1 MPRKTSAKKHIA
13 STSSAPPST
22 IDLIRALYESAA
34 RTRALSYSPYSGQKV
49 GAAIRTRSG
58 RVYGGCNVEN
68 SSFGATVC
76 AERVAIQSAIA
87 AEGHIQIEEIL
98 VITNATPPWPPCG
111 MCRQVIAEFAP
122 GTVIV
127 HAANLKGEIESKTL
141 DRIFPEAF
149 TPAHMDKASTKK
161 TPKKRKK

>member
-1 MPRKTSAKKHIA
+1 MARKTTAKKNTAIPA
-13 STSSAPPST
+13 AST
-22 IDLIRALYESAA
+22 IDMIRALYESAA
-34 RTRALSYSPYSGQKV
+34 RTRALSYSPYSGHKV

-76 AERVAIQSAIA
+76 AERVAIQSAVA
-87 AEGHIQIEEIL
+87 AEGRIEIEEIL
-98 VITNATPPWPPCG
+98 VITDATPPWPPCG

-149 TPAHMDKASTKK
+149 TPAHMEN
-161 TPKKRKK
+161 TPGEKSRKKRKK